1 MKFTKHFIGNG
12 AVYLYLQNQVKNGTV
27 PHANLVVGPDHIGKT
42 SLITNIVY
50 LLLCQKIDQATQLAC
65 GRCKICAMLNK
76 DIHPNVLQVKPNAKN
91 VITITEIRALVYSL
105 RQSSLLPGKRLILL
119 HQADTMTTAASNA
132 LLKIL
137 EEPGKDS
144 IFFLSACMADSVLPT
159 IQSRCATIELYSVSN
174 DELRN
179 DLPDNAE
186 DIPFA
191 SGLPGTL
198 KNLAKGNTKKVIED
212 QVHKWINVIQEPFL
226 HKRLILAQSVW
237 PDSIKKPKAAE
248 QLDILESIG
257 RDILLLQNEITE
269 NIQNTFVQNELQTI
283 AQTLHIRVTIQSIQS
298 ITKTKIRMRQPIHL
312 KITLTDLLLT
322 IYR

>member
-12 AVYLYLQNQVKNGTV
+12 AVYSYLQNQVKNGTV

-42 SLITNIVY
+42 TLITNIAY
-50 LLLCQKIDQATQLAC
+50 LLLCQKIDPATQLAC
-65 GRCKICAMLNK
+65 GRCKICVMLNK
-76 DIHPNVLQVKPNAKN
+76 DIHPNVLQVKPNIKN
-91 VITITEIRALVYSL
+91 VITITEIRGLVYSL

-144 IFFLSACMADSVLPT
+144 IFFLSASTEDSLLPT

-179 DLPDNAE
+179 NLPDSAE
-186 DIPFA
+186 GIPFA
-191 SGLPGTL
+191 GGLPGTVKSL
-198 KNLAKGNTKKVIED
+198 EKGNTKKVIQE
-212 QVHKWINVIQEPFL
+212 QVHKWVTVIQEPFL
-226 HKRLILAQSVW
+226 HKRLILAQSIW
-237 PDSIKKPKAAE
+237 PDSIKRPKALE

-257 RDILLLQNEITE
+257 RDILLLQNEMAG
-269 NIQNTFVQNELQTI
+269 NIQNTFVHNELQTI
-283 AQTLHIRVTIQSIQS
+283 ADTLSISVTIQSIQS
-298 ITKTKIRMRQPIHL
+298 ITKTKHRMRQPIHL
-312 KITLTDLLLT
+312 KITLIDLLLT